1 MEITRKVVDFIV
13 DANRQR
19 IPEEAIYKAKLAVLD
34 WIGVTLAGSS
44 TSATRILGGLIK
56 ENVSHPVATVVG
68 QGFKTSISSAA
79 FVNGTAGHALD
90 YDDTASLS
98 IPFHPSV
105 PILPAVLALGE
116 ARQES
121 GKKIIEAYLLGYE
134 IEAKLAEALT
144 GGHFEEGW
152 HATATVGTLGAT
164 AAVCKILNLSPEQ
177 TRTALGIATSMTGG
191 VRENFGTMTK
201 SLQVGNAARNGT
213 LAGLLAQRGFTAS
226 LEIFEG
232 KFGFFKLYGPAGF
245 RIRTAYLENL
255 GKPFSIVSPG
265 LSIKPYPSCRGT
277 HSSIDA
283 TLNVAKQNSIAAD
296 DVETIECGISPIV
309 DQTLVYSNPKT
320 GNQAKFSLEYCVAVA
335 FFKRKVN
342 LEHFA
347 DEKVRDPGIQRFIKR
362 IKRYHLSKG
371 EMPHHLSAKIKI
383 ILKNGLTYSSTID
396 FPKGSPNNPMSKE
409 NLIEKFTDCAR
420 ICLPANK
427 IVLILNMIENIESL
441 RNISE
446 LMELLV

>member
-1 MEITRKVVDFIV
+1 MEITRKLVDFIV
-13 DANRQR
+13 DANRRR
-19 IPEEAIYKAKLAVLD
+19 IPEEAINKAKLAVLD

-44 TSATRILGGLIK
+44 NSAARLLAGLIK
-56 ENVSHPVATVVG
+56 ENVSQPLATVVG
-68 QGFKTSISSAA
+68 QGFKTSIFSAA
-79 FVNGTAGHALD
+79 FINGTAGHALD

-144 GGHFEEGW
+144 GDHFEEGW

-164 AAVCKILNLSPEQ
+164 AAVCNILELNPEQ

-201 SLQVGNAARNGT
+201 PLQVGNAARNGT

-226 LEIFEG
+226 LEIFDG
-232 KFGFFKLYGPAGF
+232 KFGFFKLYSPVGS
-245 RIRTAYLENL
+245 RIRTEYLENL

-265 LSIKPYPSCRGT
+265 LSIKPYPSCRAT

-296 DVETIECGISPIV
+296 DVEAIECG
-309 DQTLVYSNPKT
+309 
-320 GNQAKFSLEYCVAVA
+320 
-335 FFKRKVN
+335 
-342 LEHFA
+342 
-347 DEKVRDPGIQRFIKR
+347 
-362 IKRYHLSKG
+362 
-371 EMPHHLSAKIKI
+371 
-383 ILKNGLTYSSTID
+383 
-396 FPKGSPNNPMSKE
+396 
-409 NLIEKFTDCAR
+409 
-420 ICLPANK
+420 
-427 IVLILNMIENIESL
+427 
-441 RNISE
+441 
-446 LMELLV
+446 